1 MLTAAWLGF
10 TVGFVFSMPVAGP
23 ISILVFGRGLQ
34 DRIRSG
40 VYLALGGAL
49 AESVYAYLAFWG
61 FSELLTVHPWVQPI
75 SRGVAA
81 VLLIGL
87 GLHFM
92 LKRSR
97 GDAPEV
103 PPDPAVGNKRSFFLG
118 FTITALNPTLIATWG
133 AAVAAVH
140 SWELVSFDSNRA
152 LPFSIGVC
160 LGISAWFV
168 ILLWLLR
175 RFRGRFRR
183 STLDMMIRVMGVALA
198 ILGLVFAWR
207 FAVYVRDLA

>member
-1 MLTAAWLGF
+1 MLTAALLGF
-10 TVGFVFSMPVAGP
+10 AVGFVFSMPVAGP
-23 ISILVFGRGLQ
+23 ISILVFSRGLQ

-40 VYLALGGAL
+40 VYLAIGGAL
-49 AESVYAYLAFWG
+49 AESMYAYLAFWG
-61 FSELLTVHPWVQPI
+61 FSELLTAHPWVQPI

-81 VLLIGL
+81 LLLIGL
-87 GLHFM
+87 GMHFM

-97 GDAPEV
+97 PDLPEL

-118 FTITALNPTLIATWG
+118 LTITLLNPTLIATWG

-140 SWELVSFDSNRA
+140 SWEIVSFDSKRA

-160 LGISAWFV
+160 LGISGWFV
-168 ILLWLLR
+168 VLLWLLR

-183 STLDMMIRVMGVALA
+183 STLDMMIRVMGVVLAL
-198 ILGLVFAWR
+198 LGLVFAWR
-207 FAVYVRDLA
+207 FALYLRDLA

>member
-1 MLTAAWLGF
+1 MLTAALLGF

-92 LKRSR
+92 LKRNR

-103 PPDPAVGNKRSFFLG
+103 PPDPGVGNKRSFFLG

-152 LPFSIGVC
+152 LPFSVGVC

-175 RFRGRFRR
+175 RFRGRFQR

-198 ILGLVFAWR
+198 VLGLVFAWR